1 MKLNQ
6 SQVKVNN
13 KTLVLNTIKENLP
26 LSRADI
32 SEKLG
37 LTKGTISSLVKEL
50 LDEQLCYESGPG
62 ISSGGRR
69 PILLNFNEKAGFSI
83 GIDLGV
89 NYILGILTDFSGNII
104 NQTKTEYHETDY
116 TQVLQRI
123 MDSIA
128 YLIKNAPNSHYGVV
142 GIGIGVPGIVDIEGE
157 EIILAPNLK
166 WKNKKIKQDI
176 EQFFNLPVI
185 VENEANVG
193 AYGEKLYGLGKDF
206 ENIIYISAGVGLGV
220 GLILNG
226 KIYKGAQ
233 GFSGEMGHTIINVDG
248 PHCECGS
255 KGCWETYASEKYIF
269 SRMKDIKIST
279 VAEELSID
287 SLLLHAKEN
296 NHIAQIFNDAGKYL
310 GVGINNIINTFD
322 PEQIIIGNSLAKAKK
337 YLDGPIT
344 ELIYNNT
351 LKYNKK
357 NLQIDYTDGLSSST
371 VLGASAYVTEMFLYR
386 GVGSIGGI
394 GNTWTVL

>member
-13 KTLVLNTIKENLP
+13 KTLVLNTIKENPP
-26 LSRADI
+26 LSRAAI

-62 ISSGGRR
+62 VSSGGRR
-69 PILLNFNEKAGFSI
+69 PILLNFNEKAGFFI

-89 NYILGILTDFSGNII
+89 NYILSVLADFSGNII
-104 NQTKTEYHETDY
+104 NQIKIDYHETDY
-116 TQVLQRI
+116 TYVLQKI
-123 MDSIA
+123 MDSIT
-128 YLIKNAPNSHYGVV
+128 YLIKNAPVSHYGVV

-157 EIILAPNLK
+157 EIILAPNLN

-176 EQFFNLPVI
+176 EQFFNMPVI

-193 AYGEKLYGLGKDF
+193 AYGEKLYGLGKNF

-220 GLILNG
+220 GLILDG

-233 GFSGEMGHTIINVDG
+233 GFSGEMGHTIINMDG
-248 PHCECGS
+248 PQCECGS
-255 KGCWETYASEKYIF
+255 NGCWEIYASEKYIY
-269 SRMKDIKIST
+269 SEVNHCKLPTAME
-279 VAEELSID
+279 ALNLD
-287 SLLLHAKEN
+287 SLLLYAKEN
-296 NHIAQIFNDAGKYL
+296 NHIAKIFNDTGKYL

-322 PEQIIIGNSLAKAKK
+322 PEQIIIGNSLARAKK
-337 YLDGPIT
+337 YLEGPIT
-344 ELIYNNT
+344 ELIRNNT
-351 LKYNKK
+351 LKNNKK
-357 NLQIDYTDGLSSST
+357 NLQIDYTDGLSSPA

-386 GVGSIGGI
+386 GIE
-394 GNTWTVL
+394 W